1 MQLLAAAIPQM
12 LVTVFDNINWVIV
25 TIAGAC
31 MLLPMIYWVLMIIP
45 QKKYPDAKVNHK
57 YVVITCAR
65 NESGVI
71 KHLIDSIRAQD
82 YPRELLDILVVA
94 HNCTDNTA
102 EVARAAGADI
112 VLELNDPDPKR
123 GRKGYALNLA
133 FKEILDNHPEYEG
146 IMVMDADNLMAVDF
160 VKEMNKAFDAGV
172 KVGTGFRNSKN
183 YDDNCVA
190 GSNGMT
196 FLRDCRANGHGR
208 TLLHSTVPLAGTGFF
223 IRREVAADMGGWNA
237 FNLVEDFEYT
247 LQLLDKKHRVQYVSK
262 AEFYDEQPHGLK
274 YSLVRQTRLGKGVFQ
289 LLFRYGPK
297 MLFRFFTRFWLG
309 YIDMVLYLL
318 YPLVA
323 LLATFWFPFYY
334 IFKGVLAFMAVN
346 PATCMAAF
354 GTTDLL
360 LLNQGYGIGPASA
373 MVNGVLTNVANS
385 QEMFFW
391 NLVNGHTGWF
401 FVLWSVGY
409 QIIVYVIGLI
419 TIQNIVLL
427 IIEHKRVN
435 YNKWYRALTMI
446 ILYPWYNLLVAVAL
460 AIGILTPKLT
470 WRPTIHDRAMSLEQ
484 ITGKPLT
491 EPQPTTAPASDGQTE
506 PVTDEPEPVPQVD
519 APETDTN

>member
-1 MQLLAAAIPQM
+1 MQFFATAIPQI
-12 LVTVFDNINWVIV
+12 VVDVFGNINWVVV
-25 TIAGAC
+25 TVAGAC
-31 MLLPMIYWVLMIIP
+31 MALPMVYWVLMLIP
-45 QKKYPDAKVNHK
+45 QKRYPDAKINHR
-57 YVVITCAR
+57 YVVVVCAR
-65 NESGVI
+65 NERNVI
-71 KHLIDSIRAQD
+71 THLIDSIRGQN
-82 YPRELLDILVVA
+82 YPRELLDILLVA
-94 HNCTDNTA
+94 HNCTDDTA
-102 EVARAAGADI
+102 EVARKAGVDI
-112 VLELNDPDPKR
+112 VLELNDPDKKH

-133 FKEILDNHPEYEG
+133 FKEVLDNHPEYEG
-146 IMVMDADNLMAVDF
+146 IIVMDADNLMNVDF

-223 IRREVAADMGGWNA
+223 IRREIAADMGGWNA

-262 AEFYDEQPHGLK
+262 AEFFDEQPHGLK

-309 YIDMVLYLL
+309 YIDMFLYLL
-318 YPLVA
+318 YPFVA

-334 IFKGVLAFMAVN
+334 IFMGTLAFVD
-346 PATCMAAF
+346 PV
-354 GTTDLL
+354 
-360 LLNQGYGIGPASA
+360 GYGIAIPIINAAGELVGHETLFTTGNAG
-373 MVNGVLTNVANS
+373 MGWWYIVHDVL
-385 QEMFFW
+385 
-391 NLVNGHTGWF
+391 
-401 FVLWSVGY
+401 Y
-409 QIIVYVIGLI
+409 QIVVWVIGIL

-427 IIEHKRVN
+427 RAEYERIN
-435 YNKWYRALTMI
+435 YKKWYRIVTMLL
-446 ILYPWYNLLVAVAL
+446 LYPWYNLLVAVAL

-470 WRPTIHDRAMSLEQ
+470 WRPTVHDRAMSLEQ
-484 ITGKPLT
+484 ITGKKEQPVNVT
-491 EPQPTTAPASDGQTE
+491 EKMTE
-506 PVTDEPEPVPQVD
+506 
-519 APETDTN
+519 

>member
-1 MQLLAAAIPQM
+1 MSVLSAVSPG
-12 LVTVFDNINWVIV
+12 LVSVFDTINWVIV

-31 MLLPMIYWVLMIIP
+31 MLLPMIYWLLMIIP
-45 QKKYPDAKVNHK
+45 QKRYPDAKVNHK
-57 YVVITCAR
+57 YIVVSCAR
-65 NESGVI
+65 NERNVI
-71 KHLIDSIRAQD
+71 GHLIDSIRAQD

-94 HNCTDNTA
+94 HNCTDDTA
-102 EVARAAGADI
+102 EVARAAGADY
-112 VLELNDPDPKR
+112 VLELNDPDPKH
-123 GRKGYALNLA
+123 GRKGYALQFA
-133 FKEILDNHPEYEG
+133 FNEILENHPEYEG
-146 IMVMDADNLMAVDF
+146 IMVMDADNLMNTMF

-172 KVGTGFRNSKN
+172 KVGTGYRNSKN

-208 TLLHSTVPLAGTGFF
+208 TLVHSTVPLAGTGFF
-223 IRREVAADMGGWNA
+223 IRREIAQDMGGWNA

-247 LQLLDKKHRVQYVSK
+247 LQLLDKKHRVQYVPK
-262 AEFYDEQPHGLK
+262 AEFFDEQPHGLK

-289 LLFRYGPK
+289 LLFKYGPK

-309 YIDMVLYLL
+309 YLDMFLYLL
-318 YPLVA
+318 YPFVA

-334 IFKGVLAFMAVN
+334 IFKGVLAFI
-346 PATCMAAF
+346 AADPTLWLSVF
-354 GTTDLL
+354 GTTDALQ
-360 LLNQGYGIGPASA
+360 LNQMFGIGPATGF
-373 MVNGVLTNVANS
+373 VNGTLQVVANS

-391 NLVNGHTGWF
+391 NLAGGHTGWF

-419 TIQNIVLL
+419 TLQNIVLL
-427 IIEHKRVN
+427 IVEHKRVN
-435 YNKWYRALTMI
+435 YKKWYRAVTMI

-470 WRPTIHDRAMSLEQ
+470 WRPTVHDRAMTLEQ
-484 ITGKPLT
+484 ITGGSVAEENAESTGELGG
-491 EPQPTTAPASDGQTE
+491 ESS
-506 PVTDEPEPVPQVD
+506 
-519 APETDTN
+519 

>member
-1 MQLLAAAIPQM
+1 MQFLAANATFKAVVDVFDTVNWVV
-12 LVTVFDNINWVIV
+12 VTV
-25 TIAGAC
+25 AGAC
-31 MLLPMIYWVLMIIP
+31 MLLPMIYWVLMIFP
-45 QKKYPDAKVNHK
+45 QKRYPDAKVNHR
-57 YVVITCAR
+57 YVVVVCAR
-65 NESGVI
+65 NEAHVI
-71 KHLIDSIRAQD
+71 PHLIDSIRAQN
-82 YPRELLDILVVA
+82 YPRELLDILLVA
-94 HNCTDNTA
+94 HNCSDNTA
-102 EVARAAGADI
+102 EVARNMGVDI
-112 VLELNDPDPKR
+112 VLELNDPDPKH

-146 IMVMDADNLMAVDF
+146 IMVMDADNLMNVDF

-172 KVGTGFRNSKN
+172 KVGTGYRNSKN

-208 TLLHSTVPLAGTGFF
+208 TLCHSTVPLAGTGFF
-223 IRREVAADMGGWNA
+223 IRREIAADMGGWNA

-262 AEFYDEQPHGLK
+262 AEFFDEQPHGLK

-309 YIDMVLYLL
+309 YIDMFLYLL

-334 IFKGVLAFMAVN
+334 ILKGTLAFVD
-346 PATCMAAF
+346 PI
-354 GTTDLL
+354 
-360 LLNQGYGIGPASA
+360 GYGIAIPVMVEGVHAV
-373 MVNGVLTNVANS
+373 VNGVPQYETLWASGNVG
-385 QEMFFW
+385 MGLW
-391 NLVNGHTGWF
+391 YVVHD
-401 FVLWSVGY
+401 VLY
-409 QIIVYVIGLI
+409 QIVVWVIGVL

-427 IIEHKRVN
+427 RAEYERVN
-435 YNKWYRALTMI
+435 YKKWYRVVTMLL
-446 ILYPWYNLLVAVAL
+446 LYPWYNLLVAVAL

-470 WRPTIHDRAMSLEQ
+470 WRPTLHDRAMSLEQ
-484 ITGKPLT
+484 ITGKK
-491 EPQPTTAPASDGQTE
+491 EE
-506 PVTDEPEPVPQVD
+506 PVNVTDKQNE
-519 APETDTN
+519 

>member
-1 MQLLAAAIPQM
+1 MNFLSAAFPLAV
-12 LVTVFDNINWVIV
+12 LDVFDTVNWVVV

-31 MLLPMIYWVLMIIP
+31 MALPMVYWVLMLIP
-45 QKKYPDAKVNHK
+45 QKRYPDAKADHK
-57 YVVITCAR
+57 YIVVSCAR
-65 NESGVI
+65 NERNVI

-94 HNCTDNTA
+94 HNCKDDTA
-102 EVARAAGADI
+102 EVARNAGADI
-112 VLELNDPDPKR
+112 VLELNDPDPKH
-123 GRKGYALNLA
+123 GRKGYALQLA

-146 IMVMDADNLMAVDF
+146 IIVMDADNLMNTSF

-172 KVGTGFRNSKN
+172 EVGTGYRNSKN

-223 IRREVAADMGGWNA
+223 IRRETALDMGGWNA

-247 LQLLDKKHRVQYVSK
+247 LQLLDKKHCVKYVSK
-262 AEFYDEQPHGLK
+262 AEFFDEQPHGLK

-297 MLFRFFTRFWLG
+297 MLFRFFTRFWIG
-309 YIDMVLYLL
+309 YIDMFLYLL
-318 YPLVA
+318 YPFVA

-334 IFKGVLAFMAVN
+334 ILKGTLAFVDPIGCGIAIYEGGKYL
-346 PATCMAAF
+346 TLF
-354 GTTDLL
+354 TSGTAGMGWYYVVHD
-360 LLNQGYGIGPASA
+360 
-373 MVNGVLTNVANS
+373 VL
-385 QEMFFW
+385 
-391 NLVNGHTGWF
+391 
-401 FVLWSVGY
+401 Y
-409 QIIVYVIGLI
+409 QIVVWVIGIL
-419 TIQNIVLL
+419 TVQNIVLL
-427 IIEHKRVN
+427 RAEYERVN
-435 YNKWYRALTMI
+435 YKKWYRIVTML

-470 WRPTIHDRAMSLEQ
+470 WRPTVHDRAMSLQ
-484 ITGKPLT
+484 DITGKPVA
-491 EPQPTTAPASDGQTE
+491 PAGPRSATAPTCDVAAEIAAGAS
-506 PVTDEPEPVPQVD
+506 PEN
-519 APETDTN
+519 E